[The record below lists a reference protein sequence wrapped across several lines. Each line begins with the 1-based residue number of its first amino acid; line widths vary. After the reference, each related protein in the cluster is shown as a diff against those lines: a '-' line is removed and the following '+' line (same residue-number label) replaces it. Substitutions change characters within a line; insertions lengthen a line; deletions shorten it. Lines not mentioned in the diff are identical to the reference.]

1 MNELKMNIAFI
12 RLYRS
17 KDISGKFYNLQE
29 AGLAKAFLKQG
40 NVSVSIFILSERTG
54 EISEEIIQEGITLY
68 VVPAKGIGH
77 HGKFDCTLL
86 KKLSIDVVHLQ
97 SDNMLFA
104 PKVIRYCLKNHI
116 RCHNYI
122 GTLYSDSHS
131 KLKKMLMA
139 TVSHRN
145 CRWYKKI
152 PTFAKTPY
160 VEKQLKGL
168 GVKNTK
174 LAPVGLDLS
183 VVPEVARNKVTIR
196 EKLKLPQEKQL
207 VLFVGKLE
215 AYKNP
220 LAAVDVI
227 EKLPE
232 DYQLIMIGEGSLGE
246 VIDREVKKRNLF
258 EKVKRIGKVFNTK
271 VHEYYRACDIYINLN
286 PDEIYGMSILEAMY
300 QKIPVFA
307 IYAPGPDFI
316 LKDGISGF
324 LCNTPNEMSRR
335 IQETKEQRKGIGE
348 AAREEI
354 INNFQ
359 WDKTADIIRYW

>member
-1 MNELKMNIAFI
+1 MNIAFI

-17 KDISGKFYNLQE
+17 NDISGKYYNLQE

-40 NVSVSIFILSERTG
+40 NASVSIFILSKEKGDT
-54 EISEEIIQEGITLY
+54 SEEEIQEGITMY
-68 VVPAKGIGH
+68 VIPAKGIGH

-104 PKVIRYCLKNHI
+104 PEVIRYCLKNHI

-122 GTLYSDSHS
+122 GTLYSDSHN

-139 TVSHRN
+139 AVSYRN

-160 VEKQLKGL
+160 VEKQLKNL

-183 VVPEVARNKVTIR
+183 VVPEVAGSKAEIR
-196 EKLKLPQEKQL
+196 ERLKLSQEKQL

-220 LAAVDVI
+220 MEAVDVI

-246 VIDREVKKRNLF
+246 AVDKEVKKRNLSGR
-258 EKVKRIGKVFNTK
+258 VKRIGKVFNAK

-300 QKIPVFA
+300 QKMPVYA

-316 LKDGISGF
+316 LKDGITGL
-324 LCNTPNEMSRR
+324 LCSTSDEMSRR
-335 IQETKEQRKGIGE
+335 IQGTKEQRKDIGK

>member
-1 MNELKMNIAFI
+1 MNIAFI

-17 KDISGKFYNLQE
+17 KDINGKYYNLQE

-40 NVSVSIFILSERTG
+40 NASVSIFILSEKTG
-54 EISEEIIQEGITLY
+54 EISEEVIQEGITLY
-68 VVPAKGIGH
+68 VVPARGIGH
-77 HGKFDCTLL
+77 HGRFDCTIL
-86 KKLSIDVVHLQ
+86 KKLSVDVVHLQ

-104 PKVIRYCLKNHI
+104 PEVIRYCLKNHI

-122 GTLYSDSHS
+122 GTLCSDSHN

-139 TVSHRN
+139 TVSYRN

-160 VEKQLKGL
+160 AEKQLKDL

-183 VVPEVARNKVTIR
+183 VVPEVVENKAEIR
-196 EKLKLPQEKQL
+196 EKLRLPQEKQL

-220 LAAVDVI
+220 LKAVDVI

-232 DYQLIMIGEGSLGE
+232 DYQLIMIGEGSLGKS
-246 VIDREVKKRNLF
+246 IDREAEKRRLSGRI
-258 EKVKRIGKVFNTK
+258 KRIGKIINTEI
-271 VHEYYRACDIYINLN
+271 HEYYRACDVYINLN
-286 PDEIYGMSILEAMY
+286 PDEIYGMAILEAMY
-300 QKIPVFA
+300 QKMPVYA
-307 IYAPGPDFI
+307 IHAPGPDFI
-316 LKDGISGF
+316 LKEGQSGF
-324 LCNTPNEMSRR
+324 LCNTPAGMSRK
-335 IQETKEQRKGIGE
+335 IKETRDQKEHIGE
-348 AAREEI
+348 AARKEI
-354 INNFQ
+354 LKNFL